1 MGCEP
6 GLGQGWMWPVPRGT
20 LPPPFPA
27 RRPGSSE
34 PHSAVQSPSAFVL
47 RSASRLPA
55 RRGRASPAPL
65 SIPSHAGG
73 HLCLLL

>member
-20 LPPPFPA
+20 VPTLLPA
-27 RRPGSSE
+27 RCPGSSE

-47 RSASRLPA
+47 RSASPLPTH
-55 RRGRASPAPL
+55 GDRASPAPL
-65 SIPSHAGG
+65 SIPSRTGG
-73 HLCLLL
+73 RLCLLL